1 MAGLCSRRLLLLW
14 AGIAALA
21 TCEGYKNESATSPL
35 RTLATSIATASDT
48 KVVLN
53 YSLTSSPPTS
63 NTSFQSNLSA
73 TITVIP
79 ASNTSNQSLPTPTSS
94 STSSVPQNQN
104 QTTPPVIQSNT
115 TMAAPTTDES
125 ATSPLRTLATSIATA
140 SYTKV
145 VLNSSL
151 TSSPPTS
158 NTSFQSN
165 LSAIITVIP
174 ASNTSN
180 QSLPTPTSSRTSFVP
195 QNQNQTTPP
204 LIQSN
209 TTMAD
214 PTTDESA
221 TSPLRTVATSIATA
235 SYTKVVLNSSLTSSP
250 PTSNTSFQS
259 NLSAIITVIPASNT
273 SNQSLPTPTSSS
285 TSSVPQ
291 NQNQTTP
298 PLIQSNTTVAAP
310 TTGTQTT
317 AGPSPQ
323 CFYQVQHIP
332 GGFLINITNSP
343 VGNYIITITENNQ
356 TVKQENVFVS
366 HENATHEIKHLKPC
380 TEYEHSVVHADR
392 GITCNSDANK
402 AKTQWID
409 DIKEIS
415 NTSGYVCY
423 QSPWNLNFSVSPSKN
438 HRYEQREDGKLC
450 FKLADED
457 FCSDFNINFTPENC
471 NETFHRTRYISVD
484 FIDPNAIVQR
494 EPTGLPAKI
503 ETKLPSNCKNFMV
516 DYTCSES
523 GKVNQSI
530 NLSDVEPFTDYIC
543 TGLIQ
548 HNNVSIKTPRLQFQI
563 TCDLTITVTKPHGT
577 NTSTELTWKTSSNN
591 CEGFPQNFTRFS
603 YTLNCPKSSGP
614 GPCKSIKPDG
624 GTCELTGLSP
634 YTDYKCEIQPTYNNR
649 KVSKPETFT
658 WKTEPAT
665 YTLEVVAF
673 NAALKSK
680 PATKQVPTRCTY

>member
-310 TTGTQTT
+310 TTAGTQTT

-614 GPCKSIKPDG
+614 GPCKK
-624 GTCELTGLSP
+624 LM
-634 YTDYKCEIQPTYNNR
+634 
-649 KVSKPETFT
+649 
-658 WKTEPAT
+658 
-665 YTLEVVAF
+665 
-673 NAALKSK
+673 
-680 PATKQVPTRCTY
+680 